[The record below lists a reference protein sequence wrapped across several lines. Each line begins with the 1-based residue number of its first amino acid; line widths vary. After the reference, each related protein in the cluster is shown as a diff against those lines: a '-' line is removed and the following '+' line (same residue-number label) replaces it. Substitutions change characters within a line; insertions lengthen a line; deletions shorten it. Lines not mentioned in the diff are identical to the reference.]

1 MKKAAAILLG
11 VLLTLTM
18 STTVFGA
25 AQNSPTVYGFV
36 TGTSTARNSAGQT
49 INMNVSST
57 IPAAD
62 QAAVSEI
69 KTAAKLSEVLG
80 SAYTANM
87 SVVDVKA
94 ISFPSGTSYPV
105 TATFSVTGMTANTK
119 AVVMGYN
126 PTTGK
131 WVALTTQVV
140 DGKLVV
146 TIPEGVTVLA
156 FAADKTTMTTTSP
169 KTGEVSPILPAA
181 LISAAAVGMFFFL
194 KKKTA

>member
-1 MKKAAAILLG
+1 
-11 VLLTLTM
+11 
-18 STTVFGA
+18 
-25 AQNSPTVYGFV
+25 
-36 TGTSTARNSAGQT
+36 
-49 INMNVSST
+49 
-57 IPAAD
+57 
-62 QAAVSEI
+62 
-69 KTAAKLSEVLG
+69 
-80 SAYTANM
+80 M

-119 AVVMGYN
+119 VAVMGYN